1 MGEGADRARLES
13 VGHCHSPAM
22 TLPRDEISDRLVT
35 VGYVADRDIATALW
49 LMEFLKRPL
58 LLEGEAGVGKTEVAK
73 ALAGVHQ
80 AELIRLQCY
89 EGLDQNAALYEWNY
103 QRQLLA
109 IKTREG
115 IGENADVIEEHIFS
129 ERYLLERPLLAA
141 IRRDKPPV
149 LLVDEVDRADEEF
162 EAFLLELLSD
172 FQVSIPELGTI
183 KATSIPRVVLTSNGT
198 RELSDAL
205 RRRCLYHYVDFPDV
219 EREARIILART
230 PTIDSALALQVARMV
245 AAVRK
250 EDLRKVPGVAE
261 PLDWAATLAGLEI
274 HDLRQEPEIVHE
286 TLTCLIKTH
295 EDRSRL
301 TREVAD
307 RLLGLVA

>member
-1 MGEGADRARLES
+1 MMLDRDRIAERL
-13 VGHCHSPAM
+13 AAA
-22 TLPRDEISDRLVT
+22 
-35 VGYVADRDIATALW
+35 GYIADRDLATALW
-49 LMEFLKRPL
+49 LMDYLKRPL

-73 ALAGVHQ
+73 ALASVHTT
-80 AELIRLQCY
+80 ELIRLQCY

-109 IKTREG
+109 IKAREG
-115 IGENADVIEEHIFS
+115 VGEDADAIEEHIFS
-129 ERYLLERPLLAA
+129 EKYLLERPLLAA
-141 IRRDKPPV
+141 IRRLQPPV
-149 LLVDEVDRADEEF
+149 LLIDEVDRADEEF

-183 KATSIPRVVLTSNGT
+183 TAQSIPRVVLTSNGT

-219 EREARIILART
+219 DREARIITTRL
-230 PTIDSALALQVARMV
+230 PDIDTALAQQIARMV

-261 PLDWAATLAGLEI
+261 TLDWAATLGGLAVR
-274 HDLRQEPEIVHE
+274 DLRQEPEIVHE
-286 TLTCLIKTH
+286 TLICLLKTH
-295 EDRSRL
+295 EDRSQV
-301 TREVAD
+301 TREVTD
-307 RLLGLVA
+307 RLLGKVA